1 MLFRTV
7 LALLAASATAFT
19 ASKPTMIR
27 PVSDAALD
35 FVRRNHFVVVSS
47 EDLFISRLELPSLIF
62 SEFFRWSCLPL
73 LLVTLS

>member
-47 EDLFISRLELPSLIF
+47 EDLFISRLQLPSLVF